1 MNSVARNTT
10 AAITRLPGVPSTP
23 SQLDKILYRKIESYL
38 QQHSWRQLAEQV
50 KQFVQEQYKPAYRL
64 VSEGKIEPDELD
76 REIKS
81 QIPSRAY
88 IEQYSKGRPICY
100 RYTNTLANFF
110 EQKYILENHN
120 PCQEYLTK
128 LRD

>member
-1 MNSVARNTT
+1 MNVVAPNPT
-10 AAITRLPGVPSTP
+10 AVVTRLPGTPTTP
-23 SQLDKILYRKIESYL
+23 SQLDKILYRKIEAYL
-38 QQHSWRQLAEQV
+38 REHSWRQLAEEV

-64 VSEGKIEPDELD
+64 VSEGQIEPDELE

-110 EQKYILENHN
+110 DQKYILENHD
-120 PCQEYLTK
+120 PCQEYLLK
-128 LRD
+128 MKN